1 MPLIIWNSQVAAG
14 SGAYNVP
21 HITDVRKIFSTV
33 LSVYRPLFPKIT
45 MIFTFHA
52 LLAGFIT
59 YLEIKSYL
67 RVLDHQYLMEE
78 EKMIS

>member
-1 MPLIIWNSQVAAG
+1 MPLIILNSQVVAG

-21 HITDVRKIFSTV
+21 YITDVRKIFSTV
-33 LSVYRPLFPKIT
+33 LSVYQPLFPKIA

-59 YLEIKSYL
+59 YLEIRSFL
-67 RVLDHQYLMEE
+67 RILDHQYLMKE
-78 EKMIS
+78 EKSIS